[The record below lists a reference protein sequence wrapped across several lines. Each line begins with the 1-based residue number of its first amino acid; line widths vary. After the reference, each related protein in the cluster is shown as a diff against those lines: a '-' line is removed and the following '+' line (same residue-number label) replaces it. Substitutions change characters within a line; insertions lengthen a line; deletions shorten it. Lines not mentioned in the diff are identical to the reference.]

1 MNITINSIELASK
14 LADDELNDNW
24 DELMQGDL
32 YIEDEDE
39 IRYSE
44 EAQDIFDSLY
54 DKYMNIIDN
63 CKSINT

>member
-14 LADDELNDNW
+14 LADNELNDNW

-39 IRYSE
+39 IIYSE
-44 EAQDIFDSLY
+44 DAQDIFDLLY

-63 CKSINT
+63 CKSINL